1 MEEVGQIIFPK
12 YITTEMI
19 LLAKNADPWHFAAN
33 LNSYLQNGYCRKC
46 GLTPDGC
53 EREGCRALQH
63 LQQKEKM

>member
-1 MEEVGQIIFPK
+1 
-12 YITTEMI
+12 MI
-19 LLAKNADPWHFAAN
+19 LLAKTADPWHFAAN

-46 GLTPDGC
+46 GLTPNGC